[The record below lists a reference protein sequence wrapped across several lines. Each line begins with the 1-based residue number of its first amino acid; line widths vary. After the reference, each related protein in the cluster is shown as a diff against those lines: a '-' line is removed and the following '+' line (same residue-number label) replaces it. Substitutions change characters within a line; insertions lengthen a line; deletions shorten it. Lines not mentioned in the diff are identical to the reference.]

1 MVNNSTKINK
11 MNNHFSPSLTDNNK
25 KDRTTYD
32 IENPGPGIALL
43 TWENYVIDKRKDRKS
58 FVDFGGIVDHH
69 CLNFFFIILC
79 NSY

>member
-43 TWENYVIDKRKDRKS
+43 TWENYVIDKRN
-58 FVDFGGIVDHH
+58 V
-69 CLNFFFIILC
+69 
-79 NSY
+79 

>member
-1 MVNNSTKINK
+1 MKRKFKQWWSKIPPINK

-43 TWENYVIDKRKDRKS
+43 TWENYVIDKRN
-58 FVDFGGIVDHH
+58 V
-69 CLNFFFIILC
+69 
-79 NSY
+79 